1 MKLLN
6 VFYSMFMNKCPRCHH
21 GDVFTEKNPYS
32 LLKIFSMHKNCSHC
46 DLKYE
51 REPSFFYGAMYVS
64 YALTS
69 GWFIV
74 WYVLY
79 LTVFKDMD
87 ALTFALLLTGSI
99 IALSPLTVRWSRLL
113 WLNFF
118 FSFSKEIYNSSKQE
132 LHTKQIEKQQSQQS
146 QQIN

>member
-6 VFYSMFMNKCPRCHH
+6 ILYSTFMNKCPRCHK
-21 GDVFTEKNPYS
+21 GDVFTEKNPYT
-32 LLKIFSMHKNCSHC
+32 LGKIFSMHKNCSHC
-46 DLKYE
+46 DLRYE

-74 WYVLY
+74 WYALY
-79 LTVFKDMD
+79 LTVLKDVQAM
-87 ALTFALLLTGSI
+87 TFALLIAFSI
-99 IALSPLTVRWSRLL
+99 IVLSPLTVRWSRLL

-118 FSFSKEIYNSSKQE
+118 FSYSKELNKGNNNHHTQKE
-132 LHTKQIEKQQSQQS
+132 LETKTEK
-146 QQIN
+146 I